1 MNTPGPDKP
10 ANDKKEDDQ
19 ALFRDMVTGVTQ
31 LKQDK
36 VEPYRAPRKPTPE
49 QKIRDQRRIMDK
61 LLDHTADAAS
71 IGSGDEISWVKN
83 GYPRKLLRQLRRGHY
98 TIQEEIDLHGYTVAE
113 AKPALIRFLQDCTT
127 MEIGCVRIIHGKG
140 LGSPGR
146 APVIK
151 GKVLRWLSRNDD
163 VIAICSAPATD
174 GGTGAVYVLIRT

>member
-1 MNTPGPDKP
+1 MNNSGPDKP
-10 ANDKKEDDQ
+10 VTDETEDDQ
-19 ALFRDMVTGVTQ
+19 SQFRNMVTGVTR
-31 LKQDK
+31 LRQDK
-36 VEPYRAPRKPTPE
+36 VEPYRAPRRPMPD
-49 QKIRDQRRIMDK
+49 QKIRDQRRVMDE

-71 IGSGDEISWVKN
+71 VGSGDEISWLKN

-113 AKPALIRFLQDCTT
+113 AKSVLVCFLQDCTA
-127 MEIGCVRIIHGKG
+127 MQLGCVRVIHGKG

-146 APVIK
+146 VPVLK
-151 GKVLRWLSRNDD
+151 GKVLKWLSISDD